1 MSLSGADCSLIHGV
15 SSRSACGCIC
25 KCYPDG
31 AAFHDV
37 ESTTPANTQAIE
49 HRGCRR
55 LAAGLVRLDLAK
67 NKGLED
73 AQKLLAGE
81 ALEADEDEE
90 DAAAQ
95 EMKDK
100 AGNKPQVRL
109 LWSNPQYT

>member
-1 MSLSGADCSLIHGV
+1 MACHPEV
-15 SSRSACGCIC
+15 HVAASANATLEA
-25 KCYPDG
+25 DG

-37 ESTTPANTQAIE
+37 KSTTPSDTQAIE
-49 HRGCRR
+49 HKGCRR

-100 AGNKPQVRL
+100 AGDKPQVRP
-109 LWSNPQYT
+109 LWSKHPQYT